1 MGMDLGGH
9 DGGPRS
15 EINVTPLVDVML
27 VLLIIFMVL
36 QPMLQMGYD
45 VNVPPNQPSDTPQ
58 PPNPDQI
65 IVSLTTNGE
74 IYLNKERVDR
84 AQLPIR
90 LQEVLRNR
98 GNKPVFFSCEDAV
111 KYDKAMEIMDIV
123 RNNGAKNVGIVMDW
137 VNPLEVVIP
146 PAAG

>member
-1 MGMDLGGH
+1 MGMDLGGSE
-9 DGGPRS
+9 GGPRS

-36 QPMLQMGYD
+36 QPMLQMGYE
-45 VNVPPNQPSDTPQ
+45 VNVPPNQAQDTPQ
-58 PPNPDQI
+58 GPSPDQI
-65 IVSLTTNGE
+65 IVSYTTSNE

-123 RNNGAKNVGIVMDW
+123 RNNGAKNIGIVMDW
-137 VNPLEVVIP
+137 VNPLEAVTP
-146 PAAG
+146 PAGG

>member
-36 QPMLQMGYD
+36 QPMLQMGYE
-45 VNVPPNQPSDTPQ
+45 VNVPPNQPADTPQ
-58 PPNPDQI
+58 EPSKDQI
-65 IVSLTTNGE
+65 IVSLTTTNE

-146 PAAG
+146 PAGG

>member
-1 MGMDLGGH
+1 MGMDVGGH

-36 QPMLQMGYD
+36 QPMLQMGYE
-45 VNVPPNQPSDTPQ
+45 VNVPPNQADPIAPQ
-58 PPNPDQI
+58 VNPDQI
-65 IVSLTTNGE
+65 IVSLTTSNE

-146 PAAG
+146 PA